1 MSKPVALDFFCC
13 QGGASAGLALAGFE
27 PVGSDLFA
35 QPRYPYT
42 FHQGDF
48 RELFW
53 ELVERYRPKII
64 FGSPPCQGRTNA
76 QKIQGREH
84 PRFIA
89 PFRELLLSWSG
100 PYIIEN
106 VPMMAGALDPD
117 PLKDP
122 IMLCGTMFP
131 GLRTRRH
138 RLFESN
144 LKLTAP
150 DHPEHPPGQI
160 KMGRKLAE
168 GDWFQAVGNFNG
180 GPVVDGVNY
189 VKRNMG
195 VPWMSRDGAREC
207 IPPVYTEYL
216 GRQLLAQFA

>member
-1 MSKPVALDFFCC
+1 M
-13 QGGASAGLALAGFE
+13 GLHLAGFR
-27 PVGSDLFA
+27 PVGNDLFP
-35 QPRYPYT
+35 QPRYPFA

-53 ELVERYRPKII
+53 ELIERYRPRLVT
-64 FGSPPCQGRTNA
+64 GSPPCQGRTNA

-89 PFRELLLSWSG
+89 PFRELCIASG
-100 PYIIEN
+100 LPYMIEN
-106 VPMMAGALDPD
+106 VPLMAGAEDLD

-144 LKLTAP
+144 LQLTAP
-150 DHPEHPPGQI
+150 EHPEHPPGQV
-160 KMGRKLAE
+160 KMGRRLAE

-180 GPVVDGVNY
+180 GPEVDGVNY

-216 GRQLLAQFA
+216 GRQLLAQL